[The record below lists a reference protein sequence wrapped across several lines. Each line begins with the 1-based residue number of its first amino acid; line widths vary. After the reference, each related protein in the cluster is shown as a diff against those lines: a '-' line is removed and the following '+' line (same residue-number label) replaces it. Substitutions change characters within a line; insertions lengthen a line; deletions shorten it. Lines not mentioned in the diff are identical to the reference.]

1 MKKLNKKAQVGN
13 LTGFIMA
20 IGVASVVLGVV
31 LIILQEFQGT
41 TTANT
46 AAYNA
51 IGTTI
56 TKMGTVPTWIGLIII
71 AGLAFIVLGFF
82 MVRGGSMA

>member
-1 MKKLNKKAQVGN
+1 MKLNKKGQGVGN

-51 IGTTI
+51 IGSTV
-56 TKMGTVPTWIGLIII
+56 TKMATVPTWIGLIII

-82 MVRGGSMA
+82 MYRGGMQ

>member
-1 MKKLNKKAQVGN
+1 MKMNKKGNVGS

-31 LIILQEFQGT
+31 LIILQEFQST

-51 IGTTI
+51 IGVSI
-56 TKMGTVPTWIGLIII
+56 TKMGTVPTWIGLIVI

-82 MVRGGSMA
+82 MFRGQMQ

>member
-1 MKKLNKKAQVGN
+1 MKLNKKGQAVGS

-20 IGVASVVLGVV
+20 IGVAAVVLGVV
-31 LIILQEFQGT
+31 LIILQEFQST
-41 TTANT
+41 TQVNS

-51 IGTTI
+51 IGVTV
-56 TKMGTVPTWIGLIII
+56 TKMSTVPTWIGLIII

-82 MVRGGSMA
+82 MYRGAMQ

>member
-1 MKKLNKKAQVGN
+1 MKLHKKGNVGS

-31 LIILQEFQGT
+31 LIILQSFQT
-41 TTANT
+41 TTQANT

-56 TKMGTVPTWIGLIII
+56 TQMATVPTWIGLIIV

-82 MVRGGSMA
+82 MYRGEMQ

>member
-1 MKKLNKKAQVGN
+1 MKLNKKGQAVGS

-20 IGVASVVLGVV
+20 IGVAAVVLGVV

-51 IGTTI
+51 IGVTI
-56 TKMGTVPTWIGLIII
+56 TKMSTVPTWIGLIII

-82 MVRGGSMA
+82 MYRGAMQ

>member
-1 MKKLNKKAQVGN
+1 MKLFKSKKGQVGN

-20 IGVASVVLGVV
+20 IGIATVVLGVI

-41 TTANT
+41 TTENS

-51 IGTTI
+51 IGTTV
-56 TKMGTVPTWIGLIII
+56 TKLATVPTWVGLIII

-82 MVRGGSMA
+82 MFRGNMQ